1 MNYTPPIDD
10 MKFGLRY
17 LADLDKLSG
26 LPPFGDISTELA
38 DAVV

>member
-26 LPPFGDISTELA
+26 LPPIWGYQHQS
-38 DAVV
+38 